1 MLPIPIIALLI
12 LLTDCEKFKI
22 DSKKLALF
30 AKISILI
37 AFILYLLQSN
47 GYLIVSNALGDRHGL
62 NRTSIPRLELFS
74 GNPIPFST
82 AVFGITIFSFV
93 AWRTE
98 NYKEKLITITS
109 CIIGFYLAGVLSGS
123 RGTLMAII
131 LSVPILIWFISR
143 SFMMLLSLSLVLIVI
158 GYFIKI
164 FDLNLL
170 DIKHMERIF
179 AGIETL
185 FQGMK
190 NDPSIMLRM
199 DLWKAATKSLEEMP
213 FFGYDVS
220 NRFTALKLIF
230 QKTLTITI
238 PIHTMIYWPV

>member
-1 MLPIPIIALLI
+1 
-12 LLTDCEKFKI
+12 
-22 DSKKLALF
+22 
-30 AKISILI
+30 
-37 AFILYLLQSN
+37 
-47 GYLIVSNALGDRHGL
+47 
-62 NRTSIPRLELFS
+62 
-74 GNPIPFST
+74 
-82 AVFGITIFSFV
+82 
-93 AWRTE
+93 
-98 NYKEKLITITS
+98 
-109 CIIGFYLAGVLSGS
+109 
-123 RGTLMAII
+123 
-131 LSVPILIWFISR
+131 
-143 SFMMLLSLSLVLIVI
+143 
-158 GYFIKI
+158 
-164 FDLNLL
+164 
-170 DIKHMERIF
+170 MERIF